1 MLLFDL
7 HSNHTVS
14 LNSINKKREMKKL
27 LFLIV
32 TLCVAGVASA
42 QMAAAK
48 RIPPAV
54 EKKIV
59 LKTSAQKV
67 WDYMSEPGN
76 YKKFS
81 SVKVFTCEEKA
92 LNAKIELET
101 KAGKKRNQ
109 YISVID
115 YDNFKI
121 CYFVTKSDYTGEKQW
136 VYAFDIYPK
145 GDGKC
150 EVVLSV
156 FFGFDELSPEF
167 KEGITK
173 EFDDIIAG
181 LKKKFKS

>member
-1 MLLFDL
+1 MLLFDR
-7 HSNHTVS
+7 HSNRTVF
-14 LNSINKKREMKKL
+14 LNSIKKREMKK
-27 LFLIV
+27 FLCLMMI
-32 TLCVAGVASA
+32 LCTAGIASA
-42 QMAAAK
+42 QMTAAK

-54 EKKIV
+54 EKKVV
-59 LKTSAQKV
+59 LKASAQKV

-76 YKKFS
+76 YRKFS
-81 SVKVFTCEEKA
+81 GVKTFTCEEKA

-101 KAGKKRNQ
+101 KAGKKRSQ
-109 YISVID
+109 HISVID

-121 CYFVTKSDYTGEKQW
+121 CYFVTKSDYAGEKQW

-173 EFDDIIAG
+173 EFDDIVSG
-181 LKKKFKS
+181 LKKKCKS